1 MATSTAFTNS
11 RVARGVAIKTIFK
24 DLRAGNVAFL
34 PQRIAIF
41 GQGSTLSTY
50 STVKAQITSAY
61 EAGTTYGF
69 GSPIHLAALQMF
81 PINGDGVGSIPV
93 TVYPLDDDG
102 TGVVS
107 DGDIT
112 PSGTITAAA
121 QYTVEVNNIVSEPF
135 VISVADTVA
144 AIVTAMTTAINAVL
158 DMPIIAVDGTTKV
171 TFTSKW
177 KGVSAND
184 IYVEVVGSTTVG
196 NVFTITQAN
205 GGLVNPDVDA
215 ALAQMGDIWETLVLN
230 CMELS
235 DTATLG
241 KFSVVGEGRWG
252 AEVRRPFAVLTGETE
267 ATVAT
272 ATAGAEA
279 RKTDRVNGQVSVPGS
294 NDLPLQVAARAIAR
308 IALRADNDPAYD
320 FGSMPLTGITPGT
333 DAEQWTSTQR
343 DYAIKRGASSVKVK
357 DGVVNLADTV
367 TFYHPTGEVVP
378 AYRYVVDIIKIMTI
392 LYNLDLI
399 FDSVEW
405 DGKPL
410 VPDNQVIT
418 NPNAKKPRMAVGD
431 IWLLIESL
439 AQNAII
445 SDAAFAKDNTFAS
458 IDTQNPKRLN
468 INSTMKISGNSN
480 VISVD
485 FNFGFYFGT
494 ATII

>member
-24 DLRAGNVAFL
+24 DLRAGNVASL
-34 PQRIAIF
+34 PQRIAVF
-41 GQGSTLSTY
+41 GQGSTSSTY

-81 PINGDGVGSIPV
+81 PISGDGVGSIPV

-102 TGVVS
+102 AGVVS
-107 DGDIT
+107 DGDVT
-112 PSGTITAAA
+112 PSVTPTEAAS
-121 QYTVEVNNIVSEPF
+121 YVVKVNNISSEPF
-135 VISVADTVA
+135 VITVGDDVA
-144 AIVTAMTTAINAVL
+144 AVTAAMTTAINAIL
-158 DMPIIAVDGTTKV
+158 EMPIVAVDGTTNV

-184 IYVEVVGSTTVG
+184 IYVEVEGSTTSG
-196 NVFTITQAN
+196 NTFAVTQAT
-205 GGLVNPDVDA
+205 GGLANPDVDD
-215 ALAQMGDIWETLVLN
+215 ALAQMGDIWETLILN

-235 DTATLG
+235 DTVTLG
-241 KFSVVGEGRWG
+241 KFNVVGEARWG
-252 AEVRRPFAVLTGETE
+252 TEVRRPFVALVGETE
-267 ATVAT
+267 ADVAT
-272 ATAGAEA
+272 ATATAESL
-279 RKTDRVNGQVSVPGS
+279 KTQRVNGQIPAPGS
-294 NDLPLQVAARAIAR
+294 NNLPFVVAARAIAR
-308 IALRADNDPAYD
+308 IAVRADNDPAYD
-320 FGSMPLTGITPGT
+320 YGSMPLTGVTPGT

-343 DYAIKRGASSVKVK
+343 DYAIKRGASSVKVV

-367 TFYHPTGEVVP
+367 TFYHPTGETVP
-378 AYRYVVDIIKIMTI
+378 AYRYVVDIMKIMTI

-410 VPDNQVIT
+410 VPDGQAIT
-418 NPNAKKPRMAVGD
+418 NPNAKRPRMAVGD
-431 IWLLIESL
+431 IWALIDSL
-439 AQNAII
+439 ALNALI
-445 SDAAFAKDNTFAS
+445 SDPAFAKDNTFAS

-468 INSTMKISGNSN
+468 VNTTMKIAGNSN